1 MTKSR
6 VSADEMLQRVE
17 KLQHKTKES
26 PEQESRQ
33 AGRLKIFFGYAAGV
47 GKTYAMLE
55 SAHKLLSEGVD
66 VVCGYIEPHTRPET
80 TALLAGI
87 PQLPPKEIEYK
98 GVKLYDFD
106 IDAVLARRPQVV
118 LVDELAHTNAAGMRH
133 LKRYQDVEELL
144 AAGIDVYTTVNVQHI
159 ESLNDLVGAIT
170 GIEVTERVPDRIF
183 DMADQVEVIDL
194 EPDELIERLESGK
207 IYRKT
212 QAEKALLN
220 FFTKQNLQALRE
232 ISLRRSADRL
242 NRSAQKD
249 GKPASLRTNEHI
261 LVCVSSS
268 PSNPKVIR
276 TAARMADAFHCRLTG
291 LYVDHTG
298 AGHEN
303 DSEENRIRLRN
314 NIRLAEE
321 LDAQVTTVYGGN
333 TAAQIAEYANA
344 SGVTKIVI
352 GRAGTKRRP
361 GGRSLT
367 DRLTEAAPD
376 IDIYIIPDRQRAR
389 MRATRRRTKLAMPA
403 GFWRDLPKMLLVLA
417 VATVLNMLFYQTPLS
432 EANIITVYIMGVMII
447 ALWTDT
453 WICGAIASLI
463 AVLLFN
469 YMFTQPRFSLEAYD
483 PSYPLTFAIMF
494 IASFIT
500 NTLMSQI
507 RTHSRQTALQS
518 FRTQTLLETSQL
530 LQQAVGSRDILRVAE
545 NQLFKLFRCP
555 VICYRRQP
563 GTDRLSE
570 PEIFRGIRSEREE
583 KADNRAEKR
592 GKLQLSK
599 NRRTSAAYMAAAAPA
614 PAAKAGINSGTVTA
628 AASASGM
635 SVSASM
641 SGSPEFDSDL
651 YRSAD
656 ERAVAEWAFHNAKHA
671 GATTNTL
678 PSARCLY
685 LAVRG
690 QGTVHAVLGLALPE
704 GESPASYEKNLMLT
718 IVDETG
724 MALDKELLARDKKN
738 AEFKASQEQLRA
750 NLLRAISHDLRTP
763 LTSISGN
770 AGILMEQGNA
780 IGEARRQELY
790 TNIHDDADWLINL
803 VENLLS
809 VTRLQDNTIK
819 LQMQPELLEEV
830 FDEALRH
837 IDRNS
842 ERHHLSVELSEDMLM
857 ARMDVRLIVQ
867 VIINLINNAVK
878 YTPEGSHIKL
888 TAHRAGKYVMISV
901 IDDGPGISDEAKP
914 QIFDM
919 FYTAN
924 KNSDRSRSLG
934 LGLALCRSIVNA
946 HGGDIRVR
954 DAKPH
959 GAEFCFT
966 LKAVDAEAL
975 AAQAELSS

>member
-1 MTKSR
+1 MANTR
-6 VSADEMLQRVE
+6 VSADEMLHRVE
-17 KLQHKTKES
+17 KLQQEVKTDEKQKTGEH
-26 PEQESRQ
+26 RT
-33 AGRLKIFFGYAAGV
+33 GKLKIFFGYAAGV

-55 SAHKLLSEGVD
+55 SAHRLLSDGVD

-80 TALLAGI
+80 TALLEGLSQI
-87 PQLPPKEIEYK
+87 PPKEIIYK
-98 GVKLYDFD
+98 GVKLLDFD

-170 GIEVTERVPDRIF
+170 GIDVTERVPDRIF

-194 EPDELIERLESGK
+194 EPDELIERLEEGK

-232 ISLRRSADRL
+232 ITLRRSADRL
-242 NRSAQKD
+242 NLSSRKEGSA
-249 GKPASLRTNEHI
+249 AALRTNEHI
-261 LVCVSSS
+261 LVCISSS
-268 PSNPKVIR
+268 PSNAKVIR
-276 TAARMADAFHCRLTG
+276 NAARMADAFHCRLSAI
-291 LYVDHTG
+291 YVNGGG
-298 AGHEN
+298 ASFDGILGIH
-303 DSEENRIRLRN
+303 DADEEESRARLRS

-321 LDAQVTTVYGGN
+321 LDAQVTTVYGNN
-333 TAAQIAEYANA
+333 TAAQIAEYAKA
-344 SGVTKIVI
+344 SGITKIVL
-352 GRAGTKRRP
+352 GRTGAKRRS

-376 IDIYIIPDRQRAR
+376 IDVYIIPDKQQAR
-389 MRATRRRTKLAMPA
+389 MRAKRRRLQLSMPT
-403 GFWRDLPKMLLVLA
+403 GLLHDLPKMLLILA
-417 VATVLNMLFYQTPLS
+417 AATVLSVLFYKTPLS
-432 EANIITVYIMGVMII
+432 EANIITVYIMGIMII

-453 WICGAIASLI
+453 WVCGAIASLI
-463 AVLLFN
+463 SVLLFN
-469 YMFTQPRFSLEAYD
+469 FFFTQPRFSLEAYD
-483 PSYPLTFAIMF
+483 PSYPLTFAVMF

-507 RTHSRQTALQS
+507 RTHSKQTALQS

-530 LQQAVGSRDILRVAE
+530 LQQASGSRDILRVAE
-545 NQLFKLFRCP
+545 NQLYRLFRCP
-555 VICYRRQP
+555 VICYRRIP
-563 GTDRLSE
+563 GENRLSE
-570 PEIFRGIRSEREE
+570 PEIFQGIRSEREE
-583 KADNRAEKR
+583 KADNRAGRNGKNPNSRTEQNEKSMNSLTGQN
-592 GKLQLSK
+592 GKSTDSLAGQ
-599 NRRTSAAYMAAAAPA
+599 NMA
-614 PAAKAGINSGTVTA
+614 S
-628 AASASGM
+628 SD
-635 SVSASM
+635 
-641 SGSPEFDSDL
+641 EFDPRL
-651 YRSAD
+651 YRTPD
-656 ERAVAEWAFHNAKHA
+656 ERAVAEWSFHNAKHA

-690 QGTVHAVLGLALPE
+690 QGTVHAVLGLALPQ
-704 GESPASYEKNLMLT
+704 GEVPASYEKNLMLT

-724 MALDKELLARDKKN
+724 MALDKEMFAKEKKD
-738 AEFKASQEQLRA
+738 AEFKASQEELRA

-770 AGILMEQGNA
+770 AGILLESGGKIDA
-780 IGEARRQELY
+780 ARKQELY
-790 TNIHDDADWLINL
+790 ANIYDDAEWLIHL

-809 VTRLQDNTIK
+809 VTRLQDNTIR

-830 FDEALRH
+830 FDEALLH
-837 IDRNS
+837 IDRNKDKHQI
-842 ERHHLSVELSEDMLM
+842 ETELSDDMLM
-857 ARMDVRLIVQ
+857 ADMDVRLIVQ
-867 VIINLINNAVK
+867 VIINLINNAIK

-888 TAHRAGKYVMISV
+888 CAHRVGKYVMICV
-901 IDDGPGISDEAKP
+901 IDDGPGIPDEAKP

-924 KNSDRSRSLG
+924 KNSDRSRSMG

-959 GAEFCFT
+959 GAEFYFT
-966 LKAVDAEAL
+966 LKAVDANAL
-975 AAQAELSS
+975 S

>member
-1 MTKSR
+1 MANTR
-6 VSADEMLQRVE
+6 VSADEMLHRVE
-17 KLQHKTKES
+17 KLQQEAKTDGKPKTGE
-26 PEQESRQ
+26 RRT
-33 AGRLKIFFGYAAGV
+33 GKLKIFFGYAAGV

-55 SAHKLLSEGVD
+55 SAHRLLSDGID

-80 TALLAGI
+80 TALLDGI
-87 PQLPPKEIEYK
+87 PQIPPKRILYK
-98 GVKLYDFD
+98 GVQLLDFD

-170 GIEVTERVPDRIF
+170 GIDVTERVPDRIF

-194 EPDELIERLESGK
+194 EPDELIERLEEGK

-232 ISLRRSADRL
+232 ITLRRSADRL
-242 NRSAQKD
+242 NLSSRKEGSA
-249 GKPASLRTNEHI
+249 AALRTNEHI
-261 LVCVSSS
+261 LVCISSS
-268 PSNPKVIR
+268 PSNAKVIR
-276 TAARMADAFHCRLTG
+276 NAARMADAFHCRLSAI
-291 LYVDHTG
+291 YVKGGG
-298 AGHEN
+298 ASFDGILGIHDADE
-303 DSEENRIRLRN
+303 EENRARLRS

-321 LDAQVTTVYGGN
+321 LDAQVTTVYGNN
-333 TAAQIAEYANA
+333 TAAQIAEYAKA
-344 SGVTKIVI
+344 SGITKIVL
-352 GRAGTKRRP
+352 GRTGAKQRS

-376 IDIYIIPDRQRAR
+376 IDVYIIPDKQQAR
-389 MRATRRRTKLAMPA
+389 MRAKRRRLRLSMPA
-403 GFWRDLPKMLLVLA
+403 GLLHDLPKMLLVLTA
-417 VATVLNMLFYQTPLS
+417 ATILSVLFYKTPLS
-432 EANIITVYIMGVMII
+432 EANIITVYIMGIMII

-453 WICGAIASLI
+453 WVCGAIASLI
-463 AVLLFN
+463 SVLLFN
-469 YMFTQPRFSLEAYD
+469 YFFTQPRFSLEAYD
-483 PSYPLTFAIMF
+483 PSYPLTFAVMF

-530 LQQAVGSRDILRVAE
+530 LQQASGAREILRVAE
-545 NQLFKLFRCP
+545 SQLYRLFRCP
-555 VICYRRQP
+555 IICYRRIP
-563 GTDRLSE
+563 GEDRLSE
-570 PEIFRGIRSEREE
+570 PEIFQGIRSEREE
-583 KADNRAEKR
+583 KAVS
-592 GKLQLSK
+592 L
-599 NRRTSAAYMAAAAPA
+599 
-614 PAAKAGINSGTVTA
+614 AGQNKDS
-628 AASASGM
+628 SD
-635 SVSASM
+635 
-641 SGSPEFDSDL
+641 EFDPRL
-651 YRSAD
+651 YRTPD
-656 ERAVAEWAFHNAKHA
+656 ERAVAEWSFHNAKHA

-690 QGTVHAVLGLALPE
+690 QGTVHAVLGLALPP
-704 GESPASYEKNLMLT
+704 GEIPASHEKNLMLT

-724 MALDKELLARDKKN
+724 MALDKELFAREKKE
-738 AEFKASQEQLRA
+738 AEFKASQEELRA

-770 AGILMEQGNA
+770 AGILLES
-780 IGEARRQELY
+780 GEKIDAARKQELY
-790 TNIHDDADWLINL
+790 TNIYDDAEWLINL

-809 VTRLQDNTIK
+809 VTRLQDNTIR

-830 FDEALRH
+830 FDEALLH
-837 IDRNS
+837 IDRNKDQHQI
-842 ERHHLSVELSEDMLM
+842 ETELSDDLLM
-857 ARMDVRLIVQ
+857 ANMDVRLIVQ
-867 VIINLINNAVK
+867 VLINLINNAIK

-888 TAHRAGKYVMISV
+888 CAHRAGKYVMICV
-901 IDDGPGISDEAKP
+901 VDDGPGIPDEAKP

-924 KNSDRSRSLG
+924 KNSDRSRSMG

-966 LKAVDAEAL
+966 LKAVDANAL
-975 AAQAELSS
+975 S